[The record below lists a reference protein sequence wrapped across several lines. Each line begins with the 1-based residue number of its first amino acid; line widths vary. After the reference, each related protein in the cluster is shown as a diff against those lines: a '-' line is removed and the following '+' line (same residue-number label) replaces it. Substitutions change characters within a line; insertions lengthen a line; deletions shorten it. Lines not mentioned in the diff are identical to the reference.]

1 VTSHAVQDEILVL
14 MALYI
19 ERRNA
24 QKVASRVFGI
34 MADETPDI
42 SNVEQ
47 IAVCVCA
54 QQTVRWKLKGL
65 SLAYTKWTG
74 VTLQL

>member
-19 ERRNA
+19 GRRNA

-47 IAVCVCA
+47 IAVCVC
-54 QQTVRWKLKGL
+54 TTNSSLEVKGFVPGL
-65 SLAYTKWTG
+65 H
-74 VTLQL
+74 